1 MNKELQQAVSQINL
15 RHSAK
20 KFLGLLTNVSLSLE
34 DFAFRLQDL
43 VKESNTSIDI
53 NNVLEAEAVLIGGLL
68 DSDMYPE
75 VGEKWEN
82 EFLRVIDEVAPSF
95 TAIQVIKALIETET
109 KLNQIFSKLKQIF
122 S

>member
-95 TAIQVIKALIETET
+95 TAIQVKALIETET
-109 KLNQIFSKLKQIF
+109 KLNQIFSK
-122 S
+122 